1 MPGTAPRAAIEA
13 AIGAQASRC
22 ASFQS
27 PTSSGE
33 MRPSGSTAV
42 ASAMTT
48 PAPPDAN
55 CARCTWCQSFGTPS
69 TAEYWH
75 IGATHR
81 RLRTV
86 SPPSSIGVN
95 SRFIGSFRGE

>member
-1 MPGTAPRAAIEA
+1 MAEA
-13 AIGAQASRC
+13 MGPQASRC
-22 ASFQS
+22 SSFQR

-33 MRPSGSTAV
+33 MRPSATTAV

-55 CARCTWCQSFGTPS
+55 WARCTWCQSFGIPS
-69 TAEYWH
+69 VAEYWH
-75 IGATHR
+75 IGATQR

-86 SPPSSIGVN
+86 RPARS
-95 SRFIGSFRGE
+95 